1 MINLLSN
8 MAQLISIFAQ
18 IPFEKQREVFADAL
32 ESLCLMGIIMG
43 CSDRKDFALICEIN
57 FEVTEKL
64 VSEFQSKL
72 KSETAACTQPHTTI
86 DKVETEHLNKIWNM
100 N

>member
-1 MINLLSN
+1 MTNN

-18 IPFEKQREVFADAL
+18 VPTEKQRLVLADTL
-32 ESLCLMGIIMG
+32 ETLCLMGIIMG
-43 CSDRKDFALICEIN
+43 CPNSESFASICEIA

-64 VSEFQSKL
+64 VSKTMSKL
-72 KSETAACTQPHTTI
+72 KSEPISDDQKKPITEI